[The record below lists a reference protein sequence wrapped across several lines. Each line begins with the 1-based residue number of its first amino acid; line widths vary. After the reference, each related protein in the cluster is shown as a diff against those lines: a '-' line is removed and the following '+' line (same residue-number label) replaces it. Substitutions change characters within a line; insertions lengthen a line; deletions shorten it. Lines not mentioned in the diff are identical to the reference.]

1 MSLRED
7 LIAAK
12 ALIDTPEKL
21 ADVGSVREAC
31 RRASTYGDSGSGAF
45 GAFMSQPGDERF
57 VLERGSSYV
66 RVEFESLMDRFDR
79 AIAAAEPT
87 P

>member
-1 MSLRED
+1 MSVKDD

-21 ADVGSVREAC
+21 AVVGSVREAC
-31 RRASTYGDSGSGAF
+31 ARASTYGDHGSGAF
-45 GAFMSQPGDERF
+45 NAFLSQPGDHRF
-57 VLERGSSYV
+57 VLEHGNSYV

-79 AIAAAEPT
+79 AINAAEPT